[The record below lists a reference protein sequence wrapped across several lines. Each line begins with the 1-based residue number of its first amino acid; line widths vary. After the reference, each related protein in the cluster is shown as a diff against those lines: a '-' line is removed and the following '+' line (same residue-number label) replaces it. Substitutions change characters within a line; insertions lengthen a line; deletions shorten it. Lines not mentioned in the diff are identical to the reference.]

1 MGEKKHETESEGENC
16 RLYIY
21 SGKNCSERIDDLE
34 VEKGRKRERE
44 RREEEKIRK
53 EAEEHTAYGATFRH
67 GGTGGA
73 VREEQ
78 SRPVNESILFY
89 TEGYR
94 ERERYIYI

>member
-44 RREEEKIRK
+44 KRGRKDQKRSRRTYGLRSNLPSWWDRRGSPRG
-53 EAEEHTAYGATFRH
+53 AESSGE
-67 GGTGGA
+67 
-73 VREEQ
+73 
-78 SRPVNESILFY
+78 
-89 TEGYR
+89 
-94 ERERYIYI
+94 